1 MSAPGP
7 KDGDGGG
14 SPPKPKTGSH
24 EIYLPGEPDPLIVLD
39 ADLPPGSP
47 DPPVESPPA
56 HSPPAPKPPGRPAQ
70 ALRPSSPGNAAV
82 PAIIDDIP
90 SGKPSGAR
98 PQPEYT
104 TEPPSITSDRER
116 EPVELPWA
124 AAPAARPSR
133 PSRWPR
139 RVLLFGLGALLAFG
153 AWAGFAALRP
163 HPPVITSIVPSKAEP
178 GQTVTIAGTAL
189 GSDSA
194 DMVVRFGDRRGPV
207 TSASES
213 SLAATVPADL
223 ANLPAG
229 DIRVVVEVGG
239 VSSNALFMSL
249 ARYPRITA
257 VEPEVALPGAEVVV
271 KGMHLEAAT
280 VAVRIGGYPAEI
292 LGGDSQGL
300 RVKVPEMPVVEGK
313 PVPVDVSLGRE
324 TARPKTLVLGH
335 LPLVTGMA
343 PASGEAGTT
352 VTIKGH
358 GFAPR
363 AASNRVT
370 FGSLEALVL
379 AASDREIQASV
390 PAFGLLGSR
399 TALPTVVS
407 TGGAR
412 SAPVEFTAV
421 RPSGDVFRPRFV
433 AVPAPGGDPE
443 RHAVVGTELGPVLV
457 LSGRSD
463 AASTAERAAK
473 AAAQLNGLLQAAA
486 SRPVL
491 VEVQE
496 GPAPRIVGA
505 GATIV
510 TVTAEDAEG
519 LARGWDGVP
528 GTRISAPAL
537 ARYWA
542 ALLHDYLGLF
552 GQRLRPNRAIELTP
566 RARVLLDLYSD
577 AERRGGSSGVGMGIV
592 SALAADRLDALRRL
606 AYSGPDEARASRGM
620 ALEGAWEGSIE
631 DGGPPRSVRLQVRA
645 DGGRLAGAMTST
657 AGGIAMGIPLQDL
670 SYDKRMVRFSAVLGG
685 APRQFRGVLEGAT
698 LSGTVHAAEGAAA
711 TGRFTLRHV
720 E

>member
-7 KDGDGGG
+7 KDGDGG

-24 EIYLPGEPDPLIVLD
+24 EIHLPDEDDPLIVLD
-39 ADLPPGSP
+39 ADAAPIPPTASP
-47 DPPVESPPA
+47 DRASKPVA
-56 HSPPAPKPPGRPAQ
+56 
-70 ALRPSSPGNAAV
+70 ALKAVV

-90 SGKPSGAR
+90 SERPAPPAPR
-98 PQPEYT
+98 PQAEYT
-104 TEPPSITSDRER
+104 TEPPAIESDRVR
-116 EPVELPWA
+116 EPVEFPWA
-124 AAPAARPSR
+124 VTAPAKPSR
-133 PSRWPR
+133 RSPWPR
-139 RVLLFGLGALLAFG
+139 RALLIGLGVLLALG
-153 AWAGFAALRP
+153 AWAGFASLRP
-163 HPPVITSIVPSKAEP
+163 EPPVITAIVPSKAEP
-178 GQTVTIAGTAL
+178 GQTVTISGTAL
-189 GSDSA
+189 GSDDV

-207 TSASES
+207 TSATGT
-213 SLAATVPADL
+213 SLAATIPADL
-223 ANLPAG
+223 ANLPPG

-239 VSSNALFMSL
+239 RSSNALFMSL

-257 VEPEVALPGAEVVV
+257 VEPEVALPGGEVTV
-271 KGMHLEAAT
+271 KGVHLAGEG
-280 VAVRIGGYPAEI
+280 VAVRIGGFPAEVVGRDGEGI
-292 LGGDSQGL
+292 
-300 RVKVPEMPVVEGK
+300 RVRLPEMPVIEGK
-313 PVPVDVSLGRE
+313 AVAVDVSLGRE
-324 TARPKTLVLGH
+324 TARPGTIVLGH
-335 LPLVTGMA
+335 LPLVTGMT

-363 AASNRVT
+363 AAGNRVT

-379 AASDREIQASV
+379 AASDREIQALV

-407 TGGAR
+407 IGGAR

-457 LSGRSD
+457 LSGRWD
-463 AASTAERAAK
+463 AASTAERAART
-473 AAAQLNGLLQAAA
+473 ATQLNGLLQAAE
-486 SRPVL
+486 SRPVR

-496 GPAPRIVGA
+496 GPAPRIAA
-505 GATIV
+505 GGVTIV

-519 LARGWDGVP
+519 LSRGWDGIP
-528 GTRISAPAL
+528 GTRVSAPAL

-542 ALLHDYLGLF
+542 ALLHDYIGLF

-566 RARVLLDLYSD
+566 RARVLLDVYSD
-577 AERRGGSSGVGMGIV
+577 AERRGGSAGVGMGIV
-592 SALAADRLDALRRL
+592 SALTTDRLDALRRL

-620 ALEGAWEGSIE
+620 ALEGAWEGSIQ
-631 DGGPPRSVRLQVRA
+631 DGGPPRSIRLQIRA

-657 AGGIAMGIPLQDL
+657 AGGLAMGIPLHDL
-670 SYDKRMVRFSAVLGG
+670 SYDKGMVRFSAVLGG
-685 APRQFRGVLEGAT
+685 APRQFRGALEGAT
-698 LSGTVHAAEGAAA
+698 LSGTVQAGAAAAA